1 MKTLKEIAND
11 INQNGPDAEALYL
24 ATEQQIAKLIDSGKI
39 SEDAFSWSQTRLEEM
54 RCMMAEFA

>member
-11 INQNGPDAEALYL
+11 INKNGPDAEILYF

-39 SEDAFSWSQTRLEEM
+39 SEDAFSWSQTKLEEM